1 MLVDILRLV
10 FIAGGLVFIF
20 MLVQACWQKRCNG
33 TFESTPFWPVA
44 LIGGVANFL
53 DTLGVGSF
61 AVKTACYKQF
71 KLIDDRLLP
80 GTLNGQCVLPTV
92 TQSLIFVGAV
102 AVEPLTLI
110 SMMIAAAAGAAWG
123 ARHVASFDRQTIRLV
138 MAVSLLVVAG
148 LIFAGLLGL
157 FPVGGDAMGLTGYK
171 LGIALFGN
179 FIFGVLMSTNA
190 LLPSFMQSLMGY
202 SALQSGLTAMPRG
215 VASLLA
221 FLVVPWFMT
230 RFSSRVLILVGLGL
244 TLAAGWR
251 MSGFDLSMTAGPIMA
266 ALFVQGWGSGL
277 LFTPL
282 GVQAFA
288 TIDPKYRTD
297 ASIVSAMMRNLGGSA
312 IISIMQALLLR
323 DASLAHA
330 RLAERVAGGDP
341 VMPWALPKAMDPA
354 TLTGLQSLNAEVTRQ
369 ASMISYVNIFSL
381 MIPTILVLTPLV
393 FLIGRD
399 RLRAPMVAHSE

>member
-102 AVEPLTLI
+102 AVEPLPLI

-157 FPVGGDAMGLTGYK
+157 FPVGGEAMGLSGYK
-171 LGIALFGN
+171 LVIALIGN
-179 FIFGVLMSTNA
+179 FIFGVLMNVGIGLFAPCMTLVY
-190 LLPSFMQSLMGY
+190 LLGMNP
-202 SALQSGLTAMPRG
+202 
-215 VASLLA
+215 
-221 FLVVPWFMT
+221 
-230 RFSSRVLILVGLGL
+230 
-244 TLAAGWR
+244 LAA
-251 MSGFDLSMTAGPIMA
+251 FPIMMGSTAVLSVFSAGTFIRKGAFDAKAVLAVAIFGPVGVVLA
-266 ALFVQGWGSGL
+266 AMLVKSMDMAMLKWL
-277 LFTPL
+277 
-282 GVQAFA
+282 VAFIVIY
-288 TIDPKYRTD
+288 TSWTMY
-297 ASIVSAMMRNLGGSA
+297 ASWRAARRPSA
-312 IISIMQALLLR
+312 Q
-323 DASLAHA
+323 LAA
-330 RLAERVAGGDP
+330 DIAG
-341 VMPWALPKAMDPA
+341 
-354 TLTGLQSLNAEVTRQ
+354 
-369 ASMISYVNIFSL
+369 
-381 MIPTILVLTPLV
+381 
-393 FLIGRD
+393 
-399 RLRAPMVAHSE
+399 

>member
-157 FPVGGDAMGLTGYK
+157 FPVGGEAMGLSGYK
-171 LGIALFGN
+171 LVIALIGN
-179 FIFGVLMSTNA
+179 FIFGVLMNVGIGLFAPCMTLVY
-190 LLPSFMQSLMGY
+190 LLGMNP
-202 SALQSGLTAMPRG
+202 
-215 VASLLA
+215 
-221 FLVVPWFMT
+221 
-230 RFSSRVLILVGLGL
+230 
-244 TLAAGWR
+244 LAAFPIMMGSTAVLSVFSAGTFIR
-251 MSGFDLSMTAGPIMA
+251 KGAFDAKAVLAVAIFGPIGVVLA
-266 ALFVQGWGSGL
+266 AMLVKSMDMEMLKWL
-277 LFTPL
+277 
-282 GVQAFA
+282 VAFIVIY
-288 TIDPKYRTD
+288 TSWTMY
-297 ASIVSAMMRNLGGSA
+297 ASWRAARRPSA
-312 IISIMQALLLR
+312 Q
-323 DASLAHA
+323 LAA
-330 RLAERVAGGDP
+330 DIAG
-341 VMPWALPKAMDPA
+341 
-354 TLTGLQSLNAEVTRQ
+354 
-369 ASMISYVNIFSL
+369 
-381 MIPTILVLTPLV
+381 
-393 FLIGRD
+393 
-399 RLRAPMVAHSE
+399 

>member
-92 TQSLIFVGAV
+92 TQSLIFVGTV

-157 FPVGGDAMGLTGYK
+157 FPVGGEAMGLSGYK
-171 LGIALFGN
+171 LVIALIGN
-179 FIFGVLMSTNA
+179 FIFGVLMNVGIGLFAPCMTLVY
-190 LLPSFMQSLMGY
+190 LLGMNP
-202 SALQSGLTAMPRG
+202 
-215 VASLLA
+215 
-221 FLVVPWFMT
+221 
-230 RFSSRVLILVGLGL
+230 
-244 TLAAGWR
+244 LAAFPIMMGSTAVLSVFSAGTFIR
-251 MSGFDLSMTAGPIMA
+251 KGAFDAKAVLAVAIFGPIGVVLAAMLVKSMDMA
-266 ALFVQGWGSGL
+266 MLKWLV
-277 LFTPL
+277 
-282 GVQAFA
+282 AFIVIY
-288 TIDPKYRTD
+288 TSWTMY
-297 ASIVSAMMRNLGGSA
+297 ASWRAARRPSA
-312 IISIMQALLLR
+312 Q
-323 DASLAHA
+323 LAA
-330 RLAERVAGGDP
+330 DIAG
-341 VMPWALPKAMDPA
+341 
-354 TLTGLQSLNAEVTRQ
+354 
-369 ASMISYVNIFSL
+369 
-381 MIPTILVLTPLV
+381 
-393 FLIGRD
+393 
-399 RLRAPMVAHSE
+399 